1 MHLTKSLCVRLAAVV
16 LATGSLLTTALAAPG
31 VVTAEDGL
39 RLRSDSNTD
48 SAVLALLPTG
58 ATVDVTEAVGDDWYH
73 VVFGDKMGYVS
84 SQYID
89 MSDEAVARAAEAEE
103 AAAQAEEEEPLYGV
117 VTASSLN
124 VRAQPTT
131 DSDKVSSLS
140 SGAQVQLLE
149 TLDGW
154 HRIDGG
160 YVSADYITV
169 LDGSLST
176 LQAEIVAYSMNFL
189 GYPYVYG
196 GSGPNSFDCSGL
208 VKYVYNH
215 FGYNINRTATQ
226 QLQNGITVSK
236 SELQPGDLVFFN
248 SAGTG
253 VNKASHVGIY
263 IGNGEFIH
271 ASSPKVGVVVS
282 DLNSSYYTRV
292 YTTARR
298 IV

>member
-1 MHLTKSLCVRLAAVV
+1 MHLTKSLCVRLAAAA
-16 LATGSLLTTALAAPG
+16 LAAGSLLTTALAAPG

-39 RLRSDSNTD
+39 RLRSESNTD

-58 ATVDVTEAVGDDWYH
+58 TTVDVTDAVGDGWYH
-73 VVFGDKMGYVS
+73 VAFGDKMGYVS
-84 SQYID
+84 SQYIELREEI
-89 MSDEAVARAAEAEE
+89 SVPASVSEAPAVAEDETV
-103 AAAQAEEEEPLYGV
+103 YGV

-124 VRAQPTT
+124 VRALPST
-131 DSDKVSSLS
+131 DSEKVSSLS
-140 SGAQVQLLE
+140 SGTQIELLE

-154 HRIDGG
+154 HRIEGG
-160 YVSADYITV
+160 YVSADYVTV
-169 LDGSLST
+169 LDGSIT
-176 LQAEIVAYSMNFL
+176 ARQAEIVAYSMNFL

-215 FGYNINRTATQ
+215 FGYSINRTATQ

-263 IGNGEFIH
+263 IGGGEFIH
-271 ASSPKVGVVVS
+271 ASSPKVGVVIS

-298 IV
+298 IVM